1 MEQLEAMVETINKQ
15 LSLIIDAR
23 DDIRALMRI
32 DASINNAEIATRV
45 LTDAKN
51 KLKVAAQNLIDLLSV

>member
-1 MEQLEAMVETINKQ
+1 MEQLEAMIETINKQ